1 MLVCEPCFPATA
13 HLSPPLAVQTL
24 SLLGRTHMAPGHT
37 SFPFPKDLYMKFVV
51 ENNGY
56 FPVKIQALQDGTC
69 VHAHVPVY
77 QVSSSLELL
86 P

>member
-1 MLVCEPCFPATA
+1 
-13 HLSPPLAVQTL
+13 
-24 SLLGRTHMAPGHT
+24 
-37 SFPFPKDLYMKFVV
+37 MKFVV

-77 QVSSSLELL
+77 QVTSGLMLIL
-86 P
+86 

>member
-1 MLVCEPCFPATA
+1 
-13 HLSPPLAVQTL
+13 
-24 SLLGRTHMAPGHT
+24 MAPGHT